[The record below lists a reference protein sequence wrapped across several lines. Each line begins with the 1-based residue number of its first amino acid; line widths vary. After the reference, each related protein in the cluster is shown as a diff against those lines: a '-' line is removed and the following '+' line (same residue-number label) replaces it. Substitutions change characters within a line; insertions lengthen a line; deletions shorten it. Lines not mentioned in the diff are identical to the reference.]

1 MCLVTLGVSVD
12 MSAQE
17 HTPIDLAMAAPMAD
31 EWRAGH
37 VPAHESRVVRIHDD
51 GRQGDER
58 STTAQL
64 VLALEC
70 AEPRT
75 IAVDVFD
82 EHGSIVRQQHFL
94 ARPGH
99 RTLVM
104 GLDGLGTGRYAA
116 RISGDVQGRVV
127 RFRR

>member
-1 MCLVTLGVSVD
+1 MCMVAMGVAHI
-12 MSAQE
+12 MPAQG
-17 HTPIDLAMAAPMAD
+17 TKGMDLAMAAPMAD
-31 EWRAGH
+31 GRSA
-37 VPAHESRVVRIHDD
+37 VRLPAREGMVLIHDD
-51 GRQGDER
+51 GRLGDQR
-58 STTAQL
+58 TTTAQL

-70 AEPRT
+70 VELRT

-82 EHGSIVRQQHFL
+82 EQGSIVRQQRFL

-99 RTLVM
+99 RALVM

-127 RFRR
+127 RFLR